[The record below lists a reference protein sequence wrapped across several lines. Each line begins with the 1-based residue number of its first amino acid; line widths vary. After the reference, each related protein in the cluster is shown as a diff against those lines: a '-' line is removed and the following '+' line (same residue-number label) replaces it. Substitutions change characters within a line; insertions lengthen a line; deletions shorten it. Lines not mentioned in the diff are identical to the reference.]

1 MTRLPEARM
10 ERPHPALP
18 PRFRLPAAAALLA
31 LAACS
36 ADAPPPAAAAKAPAA
51 AQASAATPA
60 PPAAAAPDL
69 LPTAKNTVSAAMR
82 RFMAASR
89 YHASVRTEGGPRG
102 TATIEIDFVA
112 PDRYRM
118 AMPGIGT
125 QTVVGDTMYMDVG
138 GRVLK
143 APLPKDALVQWR
155 DPVRIAEHEAGM
167 TVQAAGR
174 DNVDGEPARKYLVQG
189 GATGTPETTLWI
201 DGDGLPLQV
210 RVSDRVQGRA
220 TVATIRY
227 SRYDD
232 PSIRVE
238 PPQ

>member
-1 MTRLPEARM
+1 M
-10 ERPHPALP
+10 ERPRPALP
-18 PRFRLPAAAALLA
+18 SHARLPAAALLLV

-36 ADAPPPAAAAKAPAA
+36 ADAPAPSATAAKAPAP
-51 AQASAATPA
+51 AQASTATPA

-82 RFMAASR
+82 RFMAANR

-118 AMPGIGT
+118 SMPGIGT
-125 QTVVGDTMYMDVG
+125 QTVVGGTMYMDVG

-143 APLPKDALVQWR
+143 APLPKDALAQWR

-174 DNVDGEPARKYLVQG
+174 DNIDGEPARKYLVRG
-189 GATGTPETTLWI
+189 GAADAPETTLWI
-201 DGDGLPLQV
+201 DGDGRPLQV

-227 SRYDD
+227 SRFDD
-232 PSIRVE
+232 PSIRVD